1 MLSTMRCRTRLR
13 SILGM
18 SIIVTAAYSA
28 TALGASLIDENG
40 QVREEHKFRCPDSK
54 NLSPDSC
61 ARNRDLARQSGCISV
76 HEHQVAASL
85 GIMVICDPATPT
97 EIFTA
102 CPCSCF
108 SRGTR
113 IMTWDSTRGSTW
125 TPAGELGQGHRP
137 LSLTN
142 EAQLQS
148 LAFQPRNLV
157 YTTQGPEE
165 PDLYVIHTEGNRSL
179 AVTQHH
185 ALLLESGRMVTA
197 QNLREGDRLVDT
209 EGRGVTVAQITREH
223 SSDDVVNFLV
233 ESDSHNGHLVVAEG
247 LIVGDLIW
255 QNMLDSE
262 FVEVSL
268 R

>member
-1 MLSTMRCRTRLR
+1 MKRFTTLQSAIALLVVV
-13 SILGM
+13 SG
-18 SIIVTAAYSA
+18 SAYST
-28 TALGASLIDENG
+28 TASGAGLLDENG
-40 QVREEHKFRCPDSK
+40 QIDAKHKFRCPDSK
-54 NLSPDSC
+54 LPTPDSC
-61 ARNRDLARQSGCISV
+61 ARNRDLAKQNGCIDA
-76 HEHQVAASL
+76 HEHQVAASN

-108 SRGTR
+108 SPGTR
-113 IMTWDSTRGSTW
+113 IMTWDSTNGSSW
-125 TPAGELGQGHRP
+125 TSAGELATSHRP
-137 LSLTN
+137 VSLTN
-142 EAQLQS
+142 EAKLQS

-157 YTTQGPEE
+157 YTTHGPEE
-165 PDLYVIHTEGNRSL
+165 PDLYVIHTAGYRPL

-185 ALLLESGRMVTA
+185 ALLLEGGRMITA
-197 QNLREGDRLVDT
+197 QNLREGDRLVNTD
-209 EGRGVTVAQITREH
+209 GGGVAVDKITREH